1 MTKKFLCPFCNSNF
15 VLTDDTLTESTISS
29 GKFIKD
35 ETHFP
40 SQVKVKL
47 PDDRIHVSFFACP
60 NCENTTIKF
69 LGIGSQFK
77 NRYLLFNPDSP
88 AKVMPKYIPHPI
100 IQDYEEACKIVN
112 LSPKA
117 SATLSR
123 RCLQGMIRDYW
134 KISKGTLV
142 EEIKFIE
149 SKVDPETKDVLHSL
163 RKLGNI
169 GAHPEK
175 DINLIVDI
183 EPDEAQQLI
192 LFLEYLFEE
201 WYIKT
206 HNRKNMLQKIKDIG
220 KKKDDERKNQ

>member
-1 MTKKFLCPFCNSNF
+1 MSGLFCPYCKNYFVRGDSTFSSCQVNFYGAVTPFSPSYIQPHQIELIFKKCPACNKDQISLKGIGNEVSN
-15 VLTDDTLTESTISS
+15 
-29 GKFIKD
+29 IKMD
-35 ETHFP
+35 ILPNSKAKVFPDYIP
-40 SQVKVKL
+40 SQ
-47 PDDRIHVSFFACP
+47 
-60 NCENTTIKF
+60 
-69 LGIGSQFK
+69 
-77 NRYLLFNPDSP
+77 
-88 AKVMPKYIPHPI
+88 I
-100 IQDYEEACKIVN
+100 IQDYNEACLIVD

-123 RCLQGMIRDYW
+123 RCLQGIIRDYW

-142 EEIKFIE
+142 DEIKAVE
-149 SKVDPETKDVLHSL
+149 TKVDPDTKDVLHSL

-175 DINLIVDI
+175 DINLMVEI
-183 EPDEAQQLI
+183 EPDEANQLI

-206 HNRKNMLQKIKDIG
+206 HNRKDMLQKIKDIS